1 MKGNT
6 MAHYMAAVPDL
17 DSDDIFLVEE
27 APECVEMKAAEDR
40 RVLRQT
46 AASRSAR
53 HWIREQHGSTGGVPR
68 VMLSKPP
75 STLEYTPSLRAS
87 LGHLVGFGLGLG
99 LGEGQEPHA
108 LTREKKRMLSA
119 KNRARKA
126 ALFYAMA
133 V

>member
-6 MAHYMAAVPDL
+6 MAHYMAAVPNL

-27 APECVEMKAAEDR
+27 APECVEMKVAEDR

-46 AASRSAR
+46 AALRSAR
-53 HWIREQHGSTGGVPR
+53 HWIREQYGSTGGVPR
-68 VMLSKPP
+68 VTLRKPP
-75 STLEYTPSLRAS
+75 STLEHTPSLRAS
-87 LGHLVGFGLGLG
+87 LGHLVGFGLG

-133 V
+133 VKP